1 MGAKPPPFNI
11 FFEVLFL
18 ETYNGLGLKEKKA
31 IERAVQL
38 LVENPRHPSLKV
50 HKAKNVQGKYP
61 MGGTSVFIAYATKDL
76 RMTFEYGPEPGTIAM
91 RNCGFHDI
99 CEGKI

>member
-1 MGAKPPPFNI
+1 MGARPPSFNL

-18 ETYNGLGLKEKKA
+18 ESYHALGLKEKKA
-31 IERAVQL
+31 IDRAVQL

-76 RMTFEYGPEPGTIAM
+76 RMTFEYGPEPGTIAL